1 MNISRGFRK
10 FLIVWTVA
18 FFVALACVGWVFLSR
33 SRENREIEERAAARI
48 RAEDARTVESL
59 GGNNFDIL
67 SFYASPGAIRRGQS
81 TDLCYAVSNA
91 ASVTL
96 EPQPNPVWPSYSR
109 CVTVSPRKTTT
120 YTFTAKDSKGDVKTS
135 TLTVEVH

>member
-1 MNISRGFRK
+1 MPMSRGFRG
-10 FLIVWTVA
+10 FFAVWSVA
-18 FFVALACVGWVFLSR
+18 FFLAVAYVGWVFLSR
-33 SRENREIEERAAARI
+33 SRENREIEQHAAARS
-48 RAEDARTVESL
+48 RAQDARTVESL

-91 ASVTL
+91 ASVSL
-96 EPQPNPVWPSYSR
+96 EPQSNPVWPSYSR

-120 YTFTAKDSKGDVKTS
+120 YTFSAKDSQGNVKTS
-135 TLTVEVH
+135 TLTVEVR

>member
-1 MNISRGFRK
+1 MTRGFRR
-10 FLIVWTVA
+10 FFAVWTVA
-18 FFVALACVGWVFLSR
+18 FFVALAYVGWVFLSR
-33 SRENREIEERAAARI
+33 SRENHEIEERAAARS
-48 RAEDARTVESL
+48 RAQDARTVESL

-91 ASVTL
+91 VSVAL
-96 EPQPNPVWPSYSR
+96 EPQSNPVWPSYSR

-120 YTFTAKDSKGDVKTS
+120 YTFTAKDSQGNVKTS
-135 TLTVEVH
+135 TLTVEVR